1 MLVEEEG
8 RQKEKSEKA
17 REDKENK
24 PTNRNGDMQKKLATL
39 NLEVALTKN
48 LF

>member
-1 MLVEEEG
+1 MLGEEEG
-8 RQKEKSEKA
+8 RQKEKAKV
-17 REDKENK
+17 EDKENK